1 MGANGSGKS
10 NFFHAIR
17 FVIGDVFS
25 SLRAEDRARLLHE
38 GAGHAVSQAYVE
50 VVFDN
55 SDNRFPVDRSEVRL
69 RRTIGLK
76 RDEYSVDRRAVTKA
90 EVQSLLE
97 SAGFSRANPYY
108 VVQQGKITAMST
120 MRDDQRLELL
130 KEIGGTK
137 VYEERRR
144 ESLRILAETEGRRAL
159 VSEMLQGL
167 DARLAELEAEREE
180 LAAFQQADRARRS
193 LEYTIFDADVAATR
207 ARLEG
212 LERRRAER
220 GAALGAAHEALR
232 EAAASARRADK
243 QARALAAE
251 ATEHERARGVAA
263 SEKAAA
269 LERATTAELDVAE
282 LEQRAASAAADGT
295 SLRGALE
302 ALAQET
308 AALEKELADAKLEA
322 EAAAAREAAA
332 GGAAAEAS
340 RRLEALYAKRGRR
353 AQFSSAAERDSWVRA
368 ELKGLA
374 ATRARATKAAEDLE
388 AAAAAATAGADASA
402 GEAARS
408 EAAVAEAAAA
418 SDVALEA
425 EEAALAKRDAAQ
437 AERKELWREG
447 AAADKKAADARAAVA
462 RADKGVEAAVARDV
476 HRGLQSVRRIAAEH
490 NFSGVRGPL
499 IELVSCLP
507 QLHTAVEVAAGA
519 ALFHVV
525 VDDDEV
531 ATSVVRRLAA
541 ERGGRATFIPL
552 NRVATRA
559 PAQVPSSYGTDA
571 VPLMRYLKY
580 DAAIEAA
587 VAHVFGRVVVCK
599 DLDVAAAVARETG
612 LSAVTVAGDSVGRK
626 GALTGGFIEES
637 RSKMGAML
645 ALGEARGLAAG
656 LEREAATLAARAA
669 EVDQA
674 VAAAVG
680 EQQRAAAERAHAR
693 SLLAAARAD
702 AASARAR
709 AQDAAARVEPARA
722 AAAEA
727 AAGAREAGAQD
738 AALRAELGT
747 PLVQSLSAAEAH
759 EAEERAPPAAE
770 LPSQATE
777 AKLAAAS
784 AGAKV
789 EAISDALHS
798 DLHRRRDELA
808 SRLAAAGGL
817 GGSGGLAG
825 GSADADAAAAA
836 AARLVAARRA
846 AAEARAA
853 LAEAERAERAA
864 ADAASKAAEGAAAA
878 AAELEALREAEEA
891 ASAAAADGS
900 RGLDTALAKRGA
912 LLSRKADLERKIR
925 DLGSLP
931 SDAFERYRG
940 RPAAELHA
948 ALHKAQQVLKKLGGT
963 RERFLFFLRL
973 RGRGRFFCFSL
984 STKKKTRKKT
994 HNVFLLPM
1002 KKNLPNSKPGV
1013 NQKALDQHANLSEQ
1027 RESLQRRAAENA
1039 AAEDKIRQ
1047 LVRTLDLRKDEAL
1060 ERTFKGVARNFR
1072 EVFAELVPGGRGEL
1086 VMQRAASSG
1095 GGGGGGVGGAGDDE
1109 MPDAEAVDNGD
1120 DAAAAAANGGEGP
1133 SNAAAAPPRDKY
1145 QGVRVKVSFGGGRET
1160 TTISSLS
1167 GGQKTLV
1174 ALALIFA
1181 IQRCDPAPFYLCD
1194 EVDAALDPAYR
1205 SAVAALVA
1213 KTARAGTSSTQDD
1226 EEGGGSVDGG
1236 GQLSP
1241 PAQFIVTTFHPQLV
1255 SVADRVYGVSHA
1267 NRVSRIA
1274 LVSKGDA
1281 LQFVQTEEARAQKA
1295 SAAAAAAAAAAGGKG
1310 GKGGGG
1316 GGGGATVAVD
1326 A

>member
-1 MGANGSGKS
+1 MLRRRRHLDLDLLRSAGNAPSTAAPLRLVAFACARSFALFLSPYDASSSSYTDLSLSLTKQQQQQQTNKPKTVGANGSGKS
-10 NFFHAIR
+10 NFFHAVR
-17 FVIGDVFS
+17 FVIGDAFS

-38 GAGHAVSQAYVE
+38 GAGHAVSSAYVE

-76 RDEYSVDRRAVTKA
+76 RDEYSLDRRAVTKA

-120 MRDDQRLELL
+120 MRDAERLELL

-159 VSEMLQGL
+159 VSDMISGL
-167 DARLAELEAEREE
+167 DTRLAELESEREE

-193 LEYTIFDADVAATR
+193 LEYTIYDADMASTR
-207 ARLEG
+207 AKLEG

-232 EAAASARRADK
+232 EAAAGVRRADK
-243 QARALAAE
+243 AARALGAE
-251 ATEHERARGVAA
+251 AAEHERARAVAA
-263 SEKAAA
+263 AEKAAA

-282 LEQRAASAAADGT
+282 LEQRAASAAADET

-302 ALAQET
+302 SLARET
-308 AALEKELADAKLEA
+308 AALEKELADARA
-322 EAAAAREAAA
+322 EAGAAGAREAAA
-332 GGAAAEAS
+332 TLAAAEAS

-353 AQFSSAAERDSWVRA
+353 AQFSSAAERDAWVEA

-374 ATRARATKAAEDLE
+374 ATRARASKAAEDLE
-388 AAAAAATAGADASA
+388 SAAAAAKAAADSSA
-402 GEAARS
+402 EEAARS

-418 SDVALEA
+418 SDAALEA
-425 EEAALAKRDAAQ
+425 ETAASAKRDAAQ

-447 AAADKKAADARAAVA
+447 AAAEKKALDARAAVA
-462 RADKGVEAAVARDV
+462 RADKGVESSVARDV
-476 HRGLQSVRRIAAEH
+476 HRGLQSVRRITAEH
-490 NFSGVRGPL
+490 NLHGVRGPL

-525 VDDDEV
+525 VDNDEV
-531 ATSVVRRLAA
+531 ATTVVRRLAS

-559 PAQVPSSYGTDA
+559 QAQVPSSYGTDA

-587 VAHVFGRVVVCK
+587 VAHVFGRTVVCK
-599 DLDVAAAVARETG
+599 DLDVAARVARETG

-626 GALTGGFIEES
+626 GSLTGGFIEES

-645 ALGEARGLAAG
+645 ALGEAREEAAKLAA
-656 LEREAATLAARAA
+656 EAAALSARAA

-680 EQQRAAAERAHAR
+680 EQQRAAAEHAHAR
-693 SLLAAARAD
+693 SALSSARAD
-702 AASARAR
+702 AAAAQAR
-709 AQDAAARVEPARA
+709 AQDARARVEPARA
-722 AAAEA
+722 AATEA
-727 AAGAREAGAQD
+727 AAGAREAEAQD

-747 PLVQSLSAAEAH
+747 PLAQALSAAEAR
-759 EAEERAPPAAE
+759 EAEALAPRSAE
-770 LPSQATE
+770 LASEASQAR
-777 AKLAAAS
+777 LVAAS
-784 AGAKV
+784 ANAKV

-798 DLHRRRDELA
+798 DLNRRRDELA
-808 SRLAAAGGL
+808 SRLAAAGGV
-817 GGSGGLAG
+817 GSGNAAR
-825 GSADADAAAAA
+825 SADADAAAAD
-836 AARLVAARRA
+836 AARLSAARRA

-853 LAEAERAERAA
+853 LEEAERAERAA

-948 ALHKAQQVLKKLGGT
+948 ALHKAQQVLKKLGG
-963 RERFLFFLRL
+963 E
-973 RGRGRFFCFSL
+973 
-984 STKKKTRKKT
+984 
-994 HNVFLLPM
+994 
-1002 KKNLPNSKPGV
+1002 
-1013 NQKALDQHANLSEQ
+1013 
-1027 RESLQRRAAENA
+1027 
-1039 AAEDKIRQ
+1039 
-1047 LVRTLDLRKDEAL
+1047 
-1060 ERTFKGVARNFR
+1060 
-1072 EVFAELVPGGRGEL
+1072 
-1086 VMQRAASSG
+1086 
-1095 GGGGGGVGGAGDDE
+1095 
-1109 MPDAEAVDNGD
+1109 
-1120 DAAAAAANGGEGP
+1120 
-1133 SNAAAAPPRDKY
+1133 
-1145 QGVRVKVSFGGGRET
+1145 
-1160 TTISSLS
+1160 
-1167 GGQKTLV
+1167 
-1174 ALALIFA
+1174 
-1181 IQRCDPAPFYLCD
+1181 
-1194 EVDAALDPAYR
+1194 
-1205 SAVAALVA
+1205 
-1213 KTARAGTSSTQDD
+1213 
-1226 EEGGGSVDGG
+1226 
-1236 GQLSP
+1236 
-1241 PAQFIVTTFHPQLV
+1241 
-1255 SVADRVYGVSHA
+1255 
-1267 NRVSRIA
+1267 
-1274 LVSKGDA
+1274 
-1281 LQFVQTEEARAQKA
+1281 
-1295 SAAAAAAAAAAGGKG
+1295 
-1310 GKGGGG
+1310 
-1316 GGGGATVAVD
+1316 
-1326 A
+1326 